1 MNFKVEPF
9 GTEVHQEKL
18 NPTEFTK
25 NLKLLIH
32 LKPAVMIRNRMFLLK
47 LEMTQVCHIL
57 QKWHVWKVVFSWL
70 AESDVVIIMK
80 DVGTVFA
87 NVFFQGASYNIKGE
101 VGVWL
106 MPL

>member
-1 MNFKVEPF
+1 MILKWEVSVE
-9 GTEVHQEKL
+9 
-18 NPTEFTK
+18 
-25 NLKLLIH
+25 
-32 LKPAVMIRNRMFLLK
+32 MS
-47 LEMTQVCHIL
+47 QVYCHIL

-106 MPL
+106 MAL

>member
-18 NPTEFTK
+18 NPTESTK
-25 NLKLLIH
+25 N

-106 MPL
+106 MAL